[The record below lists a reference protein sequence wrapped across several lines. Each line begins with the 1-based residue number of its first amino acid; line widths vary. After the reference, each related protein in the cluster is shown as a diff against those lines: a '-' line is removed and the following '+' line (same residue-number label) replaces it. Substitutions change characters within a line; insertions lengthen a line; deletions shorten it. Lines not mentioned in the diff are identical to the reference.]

1 MAARGGHVE
10 VIEALLDFGVDVDQ
24 IEETDSTALM
34 YAAAQGHA
42 DVVAL
47 LLEQGADTTIRD
59 RGGQTAL
66 FWASNEDV
74 ESLLVAAGAPL

>member
-10 VIEALLDFGVDVDQ
+10 VIEVLLDFGVDVDQ
-24 IEETDSTALM
+24 LEETDSTALM

-42 DVVAL
+42 DAAAV
-47 LLEQGADTTIRD
+47 LLERGADATIRY

-66 FWASNEDV
+66 YWASNDAV
-74 ESLLVAAGAPL
+74 ATVLQAAGAPL